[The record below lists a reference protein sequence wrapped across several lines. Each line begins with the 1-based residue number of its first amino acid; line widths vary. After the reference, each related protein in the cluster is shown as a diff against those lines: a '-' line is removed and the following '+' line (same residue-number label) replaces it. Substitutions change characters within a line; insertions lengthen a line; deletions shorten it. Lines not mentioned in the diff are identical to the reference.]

1 MLKMVRERF
10 KNVCVL
16 FFIFCIVYT
25 FNTKAETIN
34 GYEYSVSGNATTLV
48 SVAQDDFLEYTV
60 KETTGQTSEYYS
72 MKNII
77 MSYNTI
83 PGLINTNV
91 LGSNCYTMMYTNM
104 IFLL

>member
-1 MLKMVRERF
+1 
-10 KNVCVL
+10 
-16 FFIFCIVYT
+16 
-25 FNTKAETIN
+25 
-34 GYEYSVSGNATTLV
+34 
-48 SVAQDDFLEYTV
+48 
-60 KETTGQTSEYYS
+60 

-104 IFLL
+104 IFL